1 MIAWLKFMHIAG
13 LTVWAAGLI
22 AMPGIYLQR
31 TGLPG
36 DKQLFR
42 LHRLALFTYVIVTC
56 PAAFLAIGTGTAL
69 IFVNQVHAPWFA
81 LKLAAV
87 GGMVLLHMYCGYL
100 LPRLFVRHT
109 RLPRR
114 RAVLVLA
121 GTLVMVGAIL
131 WLVLAK
137 PVLAFGRLP
146 DWLTRPGGLQ
156 SLLDIRIPIP

>member
-1 MIAWLKFMHIAG
+1 MIVWLKFIHIAG

-42 LHRLALFTYVIVTC
+42 LHRLALFTYVLVTC
-56 PAAFLAIGTGTAL
+56 PAAFVAVGSGTAL
-69 IFVNQVHAPWFA
+69 VFANQVHAPWFA

-87 GGMVLLHMYCGYL
+87 GGMVLLHMYTGYL
-100 LPRLFVRHT
+100 LPRLFQRHLSLA
-109 RLPRR
+109 RW
-114 RAVLVLA
+114 RAVSVLL
-121 GTLVMVGAIL
+121 GTLAMVGAIL

-137 PVLAFGRLP
+137 PTTSFARLP